1 MKSRSA
7 ILCGAVATAFI
18 GTGCVAQPPAPAP
31 APYVPAAVLN
41 APAKHID
48 APPDPLAVL
57 PADIR
62 YAIVSGQPHTLRE
75 GITTT
80 FAYDPHTQAAINCQ
94 VLRVTEIVLNSDET
108 IASDGIGAGDTERWA
123 IQPLNNRVLVKP
135 KEPGIATDLIIVTN
149 RRSYHFSLRTRT
161 PYMPQVAFYYPDEV
175 RHAEAARQ
183 RALREAL
190 RQAANAPPH
199 KPLNFAY
206 AISGPNV
213 AWKPVLAFDD
223 GEHTYLQFPD
233 NTMSTDMP
241 TLMVQN
247 GNQQALVNYQV
258 RGSYY
263 VADRVF
269 HRAALT
275 AGTGTNRQVVQITA
289 QEAR

>member
-1 MKSRSA
+1 M
-7 ILCGAVATAFI
+7 
-18 GTGCVAQPPAPAP
+18 
-31 APYVPAAVLN
+31 
-41 APAKHID
+41 
-48 APPDPLAVL
+48 
-57 PADIR
+57 
-62 YAIVSGQPHTLRE
+62 
-75 GITTT
+75 
-80 FAYDPHTQAAINCQ
+80 
-94 VLRVTEIVLNSDET
+94 
-108 IASDGIGAGDTERWA
+108 
-123 IQPLNNRVLVKP
+123 P
-135 KEPGIATDLIIVTN
+135 K
-149 RRSYHFSLRTRT
+149 
-161 PYMPQVAFYYPDEV
+161 VAFYYPDEV

-247 GNQQALVNYQV
+247 GNQQALVNNQV

-269 HRAALT
+269 HRAPLT
-275 AGTGTNRQVVQITA
+275 AAPTTTPKPPHTPTTTARRTLIRRPPQRRIRRSREACTRAYGQGLFVHCADCRRRAARRGKHHLSMDLDLRHARNRHRIRSSRRRDS
-289 QEAR
+289 ARESGREGLGDADRGAHTDGQQAPRVSTRAAAG

>member
-1 MKSRSA
+1 
-7 ILCGAVATAFI
+7 V
-18 GTGCVAQPPAPAP
+18 
-31 APYVPAAVLN
+31 
-41 APAKHID
+41 
-48 APPDPLAVL
+48 
-57 PADIR
+57 
-62 YAIVSGQPHTLRE
+62 
-75 GITTT
+75 
-80 FAYDPHTQAAINCQ
+80 INCQ

-108 IASDGIGAGDTERWA
+108 IASDGVSAGDTERWA

-135 KEPGIATDLIIVTN
+135 KEPGITTDLIIVTN
-149 RRSYHFSLRTRT
+149 RRSYHFSLHTRT
-161 PYMPQVAFYYPDEV
+161 PYMPQIAFYYPDDV
-175 RHAEAARQ
+175 RHAEAARR
-183 RALREAL
+183 RALRHAV
-190 RQAANAPPH
+190 RQAADAPPH

-233 NTMSTDMP
+233 NIMDTDMP

-247 GNQQALVNYQV
+247 GSQQTLVNYQV

>member
-1 MKSRSA
+1 MRRS
-7 ILCGAVATAFI
+7 CYCPHRG
-18 GTGCVAQPPAPAP
+18 GCVARSSAPVP
-31 APYVPAAVLN
+31 APYVPAAVVN
-41 APAKHID
+41 PPSKHID
-48 APPDPLAVL
+48 TPPDPLAAL
-57 PADIR
+57 PTDIR
-62 YAIVSGQPHTLRE
+62 EAILSGQPRTLRE

-94 VLRVTEIVLNSDET
+94 VLRVTEIVLNGDET
-108 IASDGIGAGDTERWA
+108 IANDGVGAGDTERWA

-149 RRSYHFSLRTRT
+149 RRSYHFSLHTRT
-161 PYMPQVAFYYPDEV
+161 TYMPQVAFYYPDDV

-183 RALREAL
+183 RALREAV
-190 RQAANAPPH
+190 RQTATADAPPH
-199 KPLNFAY
+199 KLLNFAY

-233 NTMSTDMP
+233 NIMSTDMP

-247 GNQQALVNYQV
+247 GNQQALINYQV

-263 VADRVF
+263 VADRLF
-269 HRAALT
+269 KSAALT

-289 QEAR
+289 HEAR

>member
-1 MKSRSA
+1 
-7 ILCGAVATAFI
+7 V
-18 GTGCVAQPPAPAP
+18 
-31 APYVPAAVLN
+31 
-41 APAKHID
+41 
-48 APPDPLAVL
+48 VL
-57 PADIR
+57 PTDIR
-62 YAIVSGQPHTLRE
+62 EAIVSGQLHTLRE

-80 FAYDPHTQAAINCQ
+80 FAYEPHTQPVINCQ
-94 VLRVTEIVLNSDET
+94 VLRVTEIVLNGDET
-108 IASDGIGAGDTERWA
+108 IASDGVSAGDTERWA

-135 KEPGIATDLIIVTN
+135 KEPGITTDLIIVTN

-183 RALREAL
+183 HALREAL
-190 RQAANAPPH
+190 RQAADGPPD

-213 AWKPVLAFDD
+213 AWKPLLAFDD

-233 NTMSTDMP
+233 NIMGTDMP

-275 AGTGTNRQVVQITA
+275 AGQETNRQVVQITA

>member
-1 MKSRSA
+1 MNARS
-7 ILCGAVATAFI
+7 IFLCGAVATALI
-18 GTGCVAQPPAPAP
+18 GASCGARSSAPAP
-31 APYVPAAVLN
+31 SPYVPAAVLN
-41 APAKHID
+41 APAKHVD

-57 PADIR
+57 PTDIR
-62 YAIVSGQPHTLRE
+62 YAIVSGHPHTLRE

-80 FAYDPHTQAAINCQ
+80 FAYDPHTQPVINCQ
-94 VLRVTEIVLNSDET
+94 VLHVTEIVLNSDET
-108 IASDGIGAGDTERWA
+108 IASDGVSAGDTERWT

-149 RRSYHFSLRTRT
+149 RRSYHFSLHTHT
-161 PYMPQVAFYYPDEV
+161 PYMPQVAFYYPDDV
-175 RHAEAARQ
+175 RYAEAARQ
-183 RALREAL
+183 RALREAV
-190 RQAANAPPH
+190 RQAADAPPH

-233 NTMSTDMP
+233 NTMSPDMP

-247 GNQQALVNYQV
+247 GDQQALVNYQV

-263 VADRVF
+263 VADRLF
-269 HRAALT
+269 KRAALT
-275 AGTGTNRQVVQITA
+275 AGTGTNQQVVQITA

>member
-1 MKSRSA
+1 
-7 ILCGAVATAFI
+7 
-18 GTGCVAQPPAPAP
+18 
-31 APYVPAAVLN
+31 
-41 APAKHID
+41 
-48 APPDPLAVL
+48 
-57 PADIR
+57 
-62 YAIVSGQPHTLRE
+62 
-75 GITTT
+75 
-80 FAYDPHTQAAINCQ
+80 

-123 IQPLNNRVLVKP
+123 IQPLQNRVLVKP

-161 PYMPQVAFYYPDEV
+161 PYMPQVAFYYPDDV

-183 RALREAL
+183 RALREAV
-190 RQAANAPPH
+190 RQAADAPPH

-247 GNQQALVNYQV
+247 GDQQALVNYQV

-263 VADRVF
+263 ITDRLF
-269 HRAALT
+269 QSAALT
-275 AGTGTNRQVVQITA
+275 AGTGTRQVVQITA

>member
-1 MKSRSA
+1 MKSRST
-7 ILCGAVATAFI
+7 ILCGAVATALI
-18 GTGCVAQPPAPAP
+18 GTGCAAWPHAPAP

-57 PADIR
+57 PTDIR
-62 YAIVSGQPHTLRE
+62 EAIVSGQLHTLRE

-80 FAYDPHTQAAINCQ
+80 FAYDRHIQPLINCQ

-108 IASDGIGAGDTERWA
+108 IASDGVSAGDTERWA

-135 KEPGIATDLIIVTN
+135 KEPGIATDLIFVTN
-149 RRSYHFSLRTRT
+149 RRSYHFSLHTRT
-161 PYMPQVAFYYPDEV
+161 PYMPQVAFYYPDDV

-183 RALREAL
+183 RALRETVH
-190 RQAANAPPH
+190 QATDAPSH
-199 KPLNFAY
+199 KLLNFAY

-223 GEHTYLQFPD
+223 GQHTYLQFPD
-233 NTMSTDMP
+233 NIMGTDMP

-247 GNQQALVNYQV
+247 GDQQAVVNYQV

>member
-1 MKSRSA
+1 M
-7 ILCGAVATAFI
+7 
-18 GTGCVAQPPAPAP
+18 
-31 APYVPAAVLN
+31 
-41 APAKHID
+41 
-48 APPDPLAVL
+48 
-57 PADIR
+57 
-62 YAIVSGQPHTLRE
+62 
-75 GITTT
+75 
-80 FAYDPHTQAAINCQ
+80 
-94 VLRVTEIVLNSDET
+94 
-108 IASDGIGAGDTERWA
+108 
-123 IQPLNNRVLVKP
+123 P
-135 KEPGIATDLIIVTN
+135 K
-149 RRSYHFSLRTRT
+149 
-161 PYMPQVAFYYPDEV
+161 VAFYYPDEV

-190 RQAANAPPH
+190 RKAANAPPH

-247 GNQQALVNYQV
+247 GDQQGLVNYQV

-269 HRAALT
+269 HRGALT
-275 AGTGTNRQVVQITA
+275 AGTETHHQTVQITA
-289 QEAR
+289 QETR

>member
-1 MKSRSA
+1 MNARS
-7 ILCGAVATAFI
+7 IFLCGAVATALI
-18 GTGCVAQPPAPAP
+18 GASCGARSSAPAP

-41 APAKHID
+41 APAKHVE

-57 PADIR
+57 PTDVR
-62 YAIVSGQPHTLRE
+62 NAIVSGQPHTLRE

-80 FAYDPHTQAAINCQ
+80 FAYDPHTQPVINCQ
-94 VLRVTEIVLNSDET
+94 VLHVTEIVLNS
-108 IASDGIGAGDTERWA
+108 
-123 IQPLNNRVLVKP
+123 
-135 KEPGIATDLIIVTN
+135 
-149 RRSYHFSLRTRT
+149 RRSYHFRLHTRA
-161 PYMPQVAFYYPDEV
+161 PYMPQVAFYYPDDV

-183 RALREAL
+183 RALREAV
-190 RQAANAPPH
+190 RQAADAPPH

-233 NTMSTDMP
+233 NIMSTDMP

>member
-1 MKSRSA
+1 MKFRSTV
-7 ILCGAVATAFI
+7 ICGAVAIALI
-18 GTGCVAQPPAPAP
+18 GAGCGARSSAPAP

-57 PADIR
+57 PTDIR
-62 YAIVSGQPHTLRE
+62 EAIVSGQPHTLRE

-80 FAYDPHTQAAINCQ
+80 FAYDPHTQPVINCQ

-108 IASDGIGAGDTERWA
+108 IANDGVSAGDTERWA

-149 RRSYHFSLRTRT
+149 RRSYHFSLHTRA
-161 PYMPQVAFYYPDEV
+161 PYMPQVAFYYPDDV

-183 RALREAL
+183 RALRDAV
-190 RQAANAPPH
+190 RQAAAAPPH

-233 NTMSTDMP
+233 NTKSADMP

-258 RGSYY
+258 RGSYF
-263 VADRVF
+263 VADRLF
-269 HRAALT
+269 KSAALT
-275 AGTGTNRQVVQITA
+275 VGTGTNRQVVQITA